1 MRIVEGVVGGKGPVS
16 VLEGLKRKDGTD
28 YLGLLEG

>member
-1 MRIVEGVVGGKGPVS
+1 MVIVEGVVGVRGTVS
-16 VLEGLKRKDGTD
+16 VLEGLRRKDGTD